1 MRSRP
6 LTLANVRGDLFGG
19 LTAAVVALPLALAFG
34 VASGAGPVAGLY
46 GAICVGLFAAL
57 FGGTPAQIS
66 GPTGPMTIV
75 SATVFTHFAGQPA
88 VAFTVVMLAGL
99 FQVGFGLLKLGRF
112 VNLMPYPVISGFI
125 TGVGVILILMQLDP
139 FLGYVPA
146 GSVANAITVL
156 PRDLLAPNAQAVLVG
171 LLALGTVLMPPN
183 RLTRLV
189 PAPLLA
195 IVGATLLGLLAGGAP
210 TLGAIPSG
218 LPAWQWPELD
228 FPQLNEML
236 VYAAVLAA
244 LGAID
249 SLLTSLVADNVTRTF
264 HDSDRELVGQG
275 IGNLAAGL
283 FGGIPGA
290 GATIRTLANVH
301 AGGRTPLSG
310 AIHAMVLL
318 AVTLGLGPLVGHIPV
333 AALAG
338 ILIKVGIDVI
348 DWRFVRRLLRAPRTD
363 LVLFALVLALT
374 VLVNVI
380 TAVAVGVVLASL
392 VMVKE
397 LAELQVESIRTVSHP
412 EQERLFDDPTAALY
426 RQHRDE
432 LMYLHLSGMMSFGAA
447 SEMSR
452 RFGTVGEYQVLL
464 IDLLDV
470 PRMDTS
476 AALALETVIDVAL
489 DHGKH
494 VVLIG
499 MSFHVARLLTRLGAV
514 GRIRESE
521 RHESRA
527 AGVAAASAWLGA
539 HRGQA

>member
-1 MRSRP
+1 
-6 LTLANVRGDLFGG
+6 
-19 LTAAVVALPLALAFG
+19 
-34 VASGAGPVAGLY
+34 
-46 GAICVGLFAAL
+46 
-57 FGGTPAQIS
+57 
-66 GPTGPMTIV
+66 
-75 SATVFTHFAGQPA
+75 
-88 VAFTVVMLAGL
+88 
-99 FQVGFGLLKLGRF
+99 
-112 VNLMPYPVISGFI
+112 
-125 TGVGVILILMQLDP
+125 
-139 FLGYVPA
+139 
-146 GSVANAITVL
+146 
-156 PRDLLAPNAQAVLVG
+156 
-171 LLALGTVLMPPN
+171 
-183 RLTRLV
+183 
-189 PAPLLA
+189 
-195 IVGATLLGLLAGGAP
+195 
-210 TLGAIPSG
+210 
-218 LPAWQWPELD
+218 
-228 FPQLNEML
+228 
-236 VYAAVLAA
+236 
-244 LGAID
+244 
-249 SLLTSLVADNVTRTF
+249 
-264 HDSDRELVGQG
+264 
-275 IGNLAAGL
+275 
-283 FGGIPGA
+283 
-290 GATIRTLANVH
+290 
-301 AGGRTPLSG
+301 
-310 AIHAMVLL
+310 MVLL